1 MRSDTRCPLVGL
13 HLSVLKLSLCRTLLL
28 SSDQRMNFRGAAEL
42 LSGDDKAMQANN
54 LAGLN
59 ECAADSW
66 LSIPVKALADMYG
79 VPPSRI
85 GMTSALQREHPQG
98 CPC

>member
-1 MRSDTRCPLVGL
+1 M
-13 HLSVLKLSLCRTLLL
+13 LLL

-59 ECAADSW
+59 EYAANFC
-66 LSIPVKALADMYG
+66 LSVSLEHWHTCMACLLRALARHQLC
-79 VPPSRI
+79 SR
-85 GMTSALQREHPQG
+85 GG
-98 CPC
+98 CKAVLAESEGSV

>member
-1 MRSDTRCPLVGL
+1 MP
-13 HLSVLKLSLCRTLLL
+13 LCRTLLL

-59 ECAADSW
+59 ECAATPW
-66 LSIPVKALADMYG
+66 LSVHFKPLAHMYG
-79 VPPSRI
+79 VPPSRANA
-85 GMTSALQREHPQG
+85 TSALQREHLQA

>member
-1 MRSDTRCPLVGL
+1 MPLR
-13 HLSVLKLSLCRTLLL
+13 RTLLL

-59 ECAADSW
+59 EYVLNPW
-66 LSIPVKALADMYG
+66 LSIPLKHWHTCMAGLLRVLA
-79 VPPSRI
+79 
-85 GMTSALQREHPQG
+85 
-98 CPC
+98 

>member
-1 MRSDTRCPLVGL
+1 MVGL
-13 HLSVLKLSLCRTLLL
+13 QLGVLRMPLRRTLLL

-59 ECAADSW
+59 ECAADPW
-66 LSIPVKALADMYG
+66 LSVPLKHWHTCMACLLRASARHQLCSVSICKAVLAEGEDG
-79 VPPSRI
+79 D
-85 GMTSALQREHPQG
+85 
-98 CPC
+98 

>member
-1 MRSDTRCPLVGL
+1 MRQYQDRFGGQPP
-13 HLSVLKLSLCRTLLL
+13 HAERSLCRALLL

-59 ECAADSW
+59 E
-66 LSIPVKALADMYG
+66 
-79 VPPSRI
+79 
-85 GMTSALQREHPQG
+85 
-98 CPC
+98 